1 MRPKKD
7 MQTPSMQL
15 KKQTPFWFFTLSV
28 VFGLTLPV
36 LIQDAMFQDAMLY
49 SSVSHNLSQGIGTF
63 WFPQYSKMNI
73 AGLSSFHEHPPLV
86 FGIQA
91 LFFKALGSSIYVERF
106 FTFLMIVLNILLIN
120 LLWKEFFPK
129 NSGQRHLG
137 WLPVLF
143 WMTIPVC
150 FWSFR
155 GNMMENTMSVFD
167 LAAVLFFFYATK
179 SNRHK
184 LFLLAGSGLMIFLAS
199 FSKGIPGLFPLAVP
213 FLYWIVQRK
222 SGFWQCVWKTA
233 ILLAVPAVIYAVLF
247 LIPESNESLS
257 NYVFKRLLMRVDVMP
272 TADYRLEI
280 LWRLIK
286 ELIPVLIMVSVVS
299 AIAYFKKIKPGFS
312 ENSRNMLLF
321 LLIGFSGSAPL
332 ALTMVQKGWYL
343 VPAFP
348 YFAIGFALM
357 ISPVVAA
364 WIDKIDTKTQG
375 FRLFTYFTMMF
386 LAGVIILTASQYGK
400 VSREKEIVA
409 DVYEIGKVVP
419 RYSAITVPKEMYN
432 EYNFILE
439 GFLVRYFNI
448 SLDPNEE
455 NTFFMKE
462 KSLVTPLPEGYE
474 QVQINLRRYELFQK
488 Q

>member
-1 MRPKKD
+1 MKTNK
-7 MQTPSMQL
+7 QL
-15 KKQTPFWFFTLSV
+15 PFWIFSLSV

-73 AGLSSFHEHPPLV
+73 AGLSSFHEHPPLL

-91 LFFKALGSSIYVERF
+91 LFFKALGSSIYIERF
-106 FTFLMIVLNILLIN
+106 YTFLMIVLNIFLIN
-120 LLWKEFFPK
+120 LLWKAIFQK
-129 NSGQRHLG
+129 NDDQRKLG

-167 LAAVLFFFYATK
+167 LGAVLLFFYAINSK
-179 SNRHK
+179 RHNI
-184 LFLLAGSGLMIFLAS
+184 FLLGGSGLMIFLAS
-199 FSKGIPGLFPLAVP
+199 FTKGIPGLFPLVVP
-213 FLYWIVQRK
+213 FLYWLTLRK
-222 SGFWQCVWKTA
+222 TGFWQSVKQTA
-233 ILLAVPAVIYAVLF
+233 ILFAVPAVIYVVLS
-247 LIPESNESLS
+247 LIPESRESLS

-280 LWRLIK
+280 LWRLVK
-286 ELIPVLIMVSVVS
+286 ELIPVMIMVSVVS
-299 AIAYFKKIKPGFS
+299 AVAFFKKIKQSFP
-312 ENSRNMLLF
+312 ENGSFILF
-321 LLIGFSGSAPL
+321 FFLVGFSGSAPL
-332 ALTMVQKGWYL
+332 AMTMVQKGWYL

-364 WIDKIDTKTQG
+364 WIEKINPKKQG
-375 FRLFTYFTMMF
+375 FRTFRYITILLM
-386 LAGVIILTASQYGK
+386 AGVIVLTASQFGK

-409 DVYEIGKVVP
+409 DVYAIGKIVP
-419 RYSAITVPKEMYN
+419 RRTAITVPPEMYY

-448 SLDPNEE
+448 SLDPKEE
-455 NTFFMKE
+455 NEFFMKL
-462 KSLVTPLPEGYE
+462 KSLNADVPDGYE
-474 QVQINLRRYELFQK
+474 MVQVNLHKYDLYRK
-488 Q
+488 QLP

>member
-1 MRPKKD
+1 MKTNK
-7 MQTPSMQL
+7 QL
-15 KKQTPFWFFTLSV
+15 PFWIFSLSV

-73 AGLSSFHEHPPLV
+73 AGLSSFHEHPPLF

-91 LFFKALGSSIYVERF
+91 LFFKVLGSSIYVERF
-106 FTFLMIVLNILLIN
+106 FTFLMIVLNLLLIN
-120 LLWKEFFPK
+120 LLWKAIFQK
-129 NSGQRHLG
+129 NDEQRKLG

-155 GNMMENTMSVFD
+155 GNMMENIMSVFD
-167 LAAVLFFFYATK
+167 LAAVLLFFYAMK
-179 SNRHK
+179 STRRK

-213 FLYWIVQRK
+213 FLYWLTLRK
-222 SGFWQCVWKTA
+222 TGFWQSVWQTA
-233 ILLAVPAVIYAVLF
+233 ILFAVPAAIYVVLF
-247 LIPESNESLS
+247 LIPESRESLS

-280 LWRLIK
+280 LWRLVK
-286 ELIPVLIMVSVVS
+286 ELIPVFIMVSIVS
-299 AIAYFKKIKPGFS
+299 CIAFFKKMKQPFS
-312 ENSRNMLLF
+312 ENGRFILFF
-321 LLIGFSGSAPL
+321 LLVGFSGSAPL

-357 ISPVVAA
+357 ISPVVAT
-364 WIDKIDTKTQG
+364 WIGKIDPKTQG
-375 FRLFTYFTMMF
+375 FRIFTYITILL
-386 LAGVIILTASQYGK
+386 LAGMIVLTASQYGK
-400 VSREKEIVA
+400 VSRERETVA

-419 RYSAITVPKEMYN
+419 TRSAITVPPEMYS

-448 SLDPNEE
+448 SLDPGEE
-455 NTFFMKE
+455 NEYFMKL
-462 KSLVTPLPEGYE
+462 KTLNAAVPEGYE
-474 QVQINLRRYELFQK
+474 KVQISLNKYDLYRK
-488 Q
+488 QLP

>member
-1 MRPKKD
+1 MKTNK
-7 MQTPSMQL
+7 QL
-15 KKQTPFWFFTLSV
+15 PFWIFSLSV

-73 AGLSSFHEHPPLV
+73 AGLSSFHEHPPLL

-91 LFFKALGSSIYVERF
+91 LFFKVLGSSIYVERF
-106 FTFLMIVLNILLIN
+106 YTFLMMVFNILLIN
-120 LLWKEFFPK
+120 LLWKEVFPK
-129 NSGQRHLG
+129 SDGQRKLG

-155 GNMMENTMSVFD
+155 GNMMENTMSAFD
-167 LAAVLFFFYATK
+167 LAAVLLFFYSIK
-179 SNRHK
+179 SKRYEI
-184 LFLLAGSGLMIFLAS
+184 FLLLGSGLMIFLAS
-199 FSKGIPGLFPLAVP
+199 FTKGIPGLFPLAVP
-213 FLYWIVQRK
+213 FLYWFSLRK
-222 SGFWQCVWKTA
+222 NGFWQNVQQTTVM
-233 ILLAVPAVIYAVLF
+233 LAVPAAIYVVLF
-247 LIPESNESLS
+247 LLPESRESLS

-280 LWRLIK
+280 LWRLVK
-286 ELIPVLIMVSVVS
+286 ELIPVLIMVSVVLV
-299 AIAYFKKIKPGFS
+299 IAFYKKMKKPFS
-312 ENSRNMLLF
+312 ENGRFILFF
-321 LLIGFSGSAPL
+321 LLVGFSGSAPL
-332 ALTMVQKGWYL
+332 ATTMVQKGWYL

-364 WIDKIDTKTQG
+364 WIGKIDPKTQG
-375 FRLFTYFTMMF
+375 FRIFNYITILLM
-386 LAGVIILTASQYGK
+386 AGVIVLTASQFGK

-409 DVYEIGKVVP
+409 DVYEIGKIVP
-419 RYSAITVPKEMYN
+419 RYSAITVPPEMYY

-448 SLDPNEE
+448 SLDPKEE
-455 NTFFMKE
+455 NEYFMKL
-462 KSLVTPLPEGYE
+462 KSLNAEVPDGYE
-474 QVQINLRRYELFQK
+474 NVQISLIRYDLFKRR
-488 Q
+488 

>member
-1 MRPKKD
+1 MKTNK
-7 MQTPSMQL
+7 QL
-15 KKQTPFWFFTLSV
+15 PFWIFSLSV

-73 AGLSSFHEHPPLV
+73 AGLSSFHEHPPLL

-91 LFFKALGSSIYVERF
+91 LFFKVLGSSIYVERF
-106 FTFLMIVLNILLIN
+106 YTLLMIVFNILLIHM
-120 LLWKEFFPK
+120 LWKEIFSK
-129 NSGQRHLG
+129 SDGQRKLG

-167 LAAVLFFFYATK
+167 LAAVLLFFYAIK
-179 SNRHK
+179 SRRNEI
-184 LFLLAGSGLMIFLAS
+184 FLLAGSGLMIFLAS
-199 FSKGIPGLFPLAVP
+199 FTKGIPGLFPLAVP
-213 FLYWIVQRK
+213 FLYWLTLRK
-222 SGFWQCVWKTA
+222 TGFWQSVWQTA
-233 ILLAVPAVIYAVLF
+233 ILFAVAATIYVVLF
-247 LIPESNESLS
+247 LFPESSESLS

-280 LWRLIK
+280 LWRLVK
-286 ELIPVLIMVSVVS
+286 ELIPVMIMVSVVS
-299 AIAYFKKIKPGFS
+299 AVAFFKKMKTGFS
-312 ENSRNMLLF
+312 NHSSNILVF

-332 ALTMVQKGWYL
+332 ATTMVQKGWYL

-357 ISPVVAA
+357 ISPMVAV
-364 WIDKIDTKTQG
+364 WIEKINSQKQA
-375 FRLFTYFTMMF
+375 FRIFTFLTILMM
-386 LAGVIILTASQYGK
+386 AGVIVITASQYGK
-400 VSREKEIVA
+400 VSRERETVA

-419 RYSAITVPKEMYN
+419 RLSAITVPQEMYS

-448 SLDPNEE
+448 SLDPREE
-455 NTFFMKE
+455 NEYFMKL
-462 KSLVTPLPEGYE
+462 KTLNADVPEGYKR
-474 QVQINLRRYELFQK
+474 VQISLNKYDLFKK

>member
-1 MRPKKD
+1 
-7 MQTPSMQL
+7 
-15 KKQTPFWFFTLSV
+15 
-28 VFGLTLPV
+28 
-36 LIQDAMFQDAMLY
+36 
-49 SSVSHNLSQGIGTF
+49 
-63 WFPQYSKMNI
+63 MNI

-91 LFFKALGSSIYVERF
+91 LFFKVLGSSIYVERF
-106 FTFLMIVLNILLIN
+106 FTFLMIVLNVLLIN
-120 LLWKEFFPK
+120 LLWKALFQKTEL
-129 NSGQRHLG
+129 QRRLG
-137 WLPVLF
+137 WLAVLF
-143 WMTIPVC
+143 WISIPVC

-155 GNMMENTMSVFD
+155 GNMMENIMSVFD
-167 LAAVLFFFYATK
+167 LAAVLLFFYAMK
-179 SNRHK
+179 STRYKIH
-184 LFLLAGSGLMIFLAS
+184 LLAGSGLIIFLAS
-199 FSKGIPGLFPLAVP
+199 FSKGIPGLFPLAAP
-213 FLYWIVQRK
+213 FLYWLILRK
-222 SGFWQCVWKTA
+222 NGFWQSVWQTA
-233 ILLAVPAVIYAVLF
+233 ILLAVPAAIYAVLF

-299 AIAYFKKIKPGFS
+299 TIAYFKKIKSGFS
-312 ENSRNMLLF
+312 ENSKNMLLF

-364 WIDKIDTKTQG
+364 WIDKIDAKTQG
-375 FRLFTYFTMMF
+375 FRIFTYITMLLM
-386 LAGVIILTASQYGK
+386 AGVIVITASQYGK

-409 DVYEIGKVVP
+409 DVYEIGKIVP
-419 RYSAITVPKEMYN
+419 RRSAISVPPEMYY

-448 SLDPNEE
+448 SLDPKVENE
-455 NTFFMKE
+455 FFMKL
-462 KSLVTPLPEGYE
+462 KSLNTDVPEGYE
-474 QVQINLRRYELFQK
+474 KVQISLNKYDLYKK